1 MWVDQRCDTG
11 SDRVNFAGD
20 VTVGV
25 ASLAVAGDVTVV
37 VLSPA
42 DLAGDVVYHLQPL
55 LGTLP

>member
-11 SDRVNFAGD
+11 PDRVNFAGD

-25 ASLAVAGDVTVV
+25 ASLAVAGDV
-37 VLSPA
+37 
-42 DLAGDVVYHLQPL
+42 VYHLQPL